1 MREHLFTKKNYVLN
15 YLLIATA
22 LGSLTAGSFLRPVK
36 GATDS
41 SPACW
46 NMDGIIDQNTG
57 ACILP
62 QCSPGIVREPTILT
76 GTKCNLIHEPQG
88 NEKQLATALPPSSS
102 PLQKNT
108 SEG

>member
-1 MREHLFTKKNYVLN
+1 
-15 YLLIATA
+15 
-22 LGSLTAGSFLRPVK
+22 
-36 GATDS
+36 
-41 SPACW
+41 
-46 NMDGIIDQNTG
+46 MDGIIDQNTG
-57 ACILP
+57 VCILP
-62 QCSPGIVREPTILT
+62 QCSPRTVRESTILT